1 MKQLTGLDTSF
12 LTMETAT
19 QFGHVN
25 SISILDP
32 SGSRSGDLYADL
44 RQAVAERLHLL
55 EVYRRKLVRVPFGL
69 DNPYWVDD
77 GDLDLEYHIR
87 ELALPAP
94 GDDAQLAEQVSRL
107 AARPLDLTRPL
118 WEWYVITGLQGGL
131 VGLFTKLHHAT
142 IDGASGVELIHVLL
156 DTEPEGP
163 RHRAAVGAV
172 GAGAHAH
179 LAPAPRP
186 DRARRSPPG
195 RARSCGS
202 RSGCSG
208 PRPT

>member
-1 MKQLTGLDTSF
+1 M
-12 LTMETAT
+12 
-19 QFGHVN
+19 
-25 SISILDP
+25 
-32 SGSRSGDLYADL
+32 
-44 RQAVAERLHLL
+44 AERLHLL
-55 EVYRRKLVRVPFGL
+55 EVYRRKLVEVPFGL

-142 IDGASGVELIHVLL
+142 IDGVSGVELIHVLA
-156 DTEPEGP
+156 
-163 RHRAAVGAV
+163 RHRA
-172 GAGAHAH
+172 
-179 LAPAPRP
+179 R
-186 DRARRSPPG
+186 
-195 RARSCGS
+195 
-202 RSGCSG
+202 G
-208 PRPT
+208 PR